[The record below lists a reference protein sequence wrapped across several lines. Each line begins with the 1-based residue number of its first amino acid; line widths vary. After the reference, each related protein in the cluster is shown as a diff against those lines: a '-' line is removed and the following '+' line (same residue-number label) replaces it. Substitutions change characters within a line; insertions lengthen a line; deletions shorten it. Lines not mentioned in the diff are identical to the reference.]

1 MPDIKNYFD
10 LSTDHQKELIEL
22 SIAHVNKQPN
32 ILEKDLWVC
41 WVLEKLFN
49 MPNYHP
55 MAFKGGTSLSKVFNV
70 IDRFSE
76 DVDITLDFKSF
87 KCAQDFDFNKK
98 FLTNSAREKINEQIL
113 GEVKE
118 YVAQTVFPYLNNCL
132 SAISSGDRCTLEIS
146 ESGEQIFLLYNSLFD
161 LGVSHGSYIKNR
173 VMIEFV
179 GRNLILPNNNH
190 EIIPYIST
198 PLEIQGVSDVKFPK
212 VEVVVLSP
220 QRTFWEKAT
229 LLHAECKKGIR
240 VSAERLSRH
249 WFDLVALWNHDI
261 GQQAVQNRELLDD
274 VVKHKHCFYYAGSAK
289 YHECSDYGFVLIPN
303 TDDLQKL
310 RQDYDAMKE
319 SGMIPSTAIV
329 FDDMMHTILEIQTH
343 LNTRPENQTLVVEA

>member
-1 MPDIKNYFD
+1 MFIDLNIK
-10 LSTDHQKELIEL
+10 S
-22 SIAHVNKQPN
+22 
-32 ILEKDLWVC
+32 
-41 WVLEKLFN
+41 
-49 MPNYHP
+49 
-55 MAFKGGTSLSKVFNV
+55 
-70 IDRFSE
+70 
-76 DVDITLDFKSF
+76 
-87 KCAQDFDFNKK
+87 
-98 FLTNSAREKINEQIL
+98 LTNSAREKINEQIL

-146 ESGEQIFLLYNSLFD
+146 SSGEQIFLLYNSLFD
-161 LGVSHGSYIKNR
+161 LRTSHGSYIKNR

-198 PLEIQGVSDVKFPK
+198 PLEIQGISDVKFPK

-220 QRTFWEKAT
+220 ERTFWEKAT

-249 WFDLVALWNHDI
+249 WFDLVALWNHEI

-274 VVKHKHCFYYAGSAK
+274 VVKHKHCFYYTGSAK

-319 SGMIPSTAIV
+319 SGMIPSTAIL
-329 FDDMMHTILEIQTH
+329 FDDMMHTILDIQTY
-343 LNTRPENQTLVVEA
+343 LNTRPKNQTLVMEAKNQTLVVECSAD